1 MAEMKKRRTN
11 LMQKT
16 IAVLLSA
23 VLIAGAVWND
33 ALPDVRAQERSAET
47 VQESAGA
54 DVQETQQAQT
64 AEEEIPAETAQHT
77 QTPST
82 QEEPA
87 AEPTQDAD
95 REQPQT
101 QEEPAAQPTQ
111 DAAQEQPQ
119 GAEGEQSPTQSAEA
133 QQPTTEQPNDS
144 GSTEEALTE
153 GTTDTAAEQ
162 TAQEVQNTTGSGN
175 LAEGSGWA
183 IDAEG
188 VLTIESDDGFADW
201 VNNGM
206 ASHYREV
213 TKAVIKSGVQ
223 KIPDSAFG
231 SSDSVNCWNMVSVEI
246 PDTVTEIGSAAFYYC
261 NSLEAITLPDTV
273 KSLGSAAFHSC
284 SNLTSCRL
292 SENITSIPNRCFEH
306 CDKLTAITIPAKVTS
321 IGYYAFWSTGLTSVT
336 IPANVTSIGVGAF
349 LRSRALET
357 VYMLPTEPPTLGNNA
372 FGTKEESNS
381 ACLFVKNGTQGI
393 RVPEGSVDTYK
404 GKEGWSAYA
413 DNITAGEPP
422 AASKGWTLDTDG
434 VLTIESDEGFADWV
448 SNGMASHCEKVTK
461 AVINSGVKKIP
472 SRSFGNFFKGSIC
485 AQMVSVEIP
494 DTVTEIG
501 GAAFEECGKLQ
512 SIEIPDTVTSL
523 GKEAFSGCRNLTTC
537 KLSKNITS
545 ITDDC
550 FYSCENLTAITI
562 PDKVTEIANKAFRGT
577 GLTSVTIPAKVT
589 SIGSNAFLYSKALET
604 VYMLPAE
611 PPTLGNNAFGTK
623 EESNSACLFV
633 KNGTQGIRVPEG
645 SVDTYKGKE
654 GWSAYAD
661 NITAGEPPA
670 ASKGWTLD
678 ADGVLTIESDD
689 GFADWVSNGLTS
701 HYNKVKKA
709 VIKSGV
715 QKIPD
720 SAFGSSDSVN
730 CWNMVSVEIPD
741 TVTEIGSAAFYYC
754 NSLEAI
760 TLPDT
765 VKSLGS
771 AAFHSCSNLTSCRL
785 SENITSIPNRCFEHC
800 DKLTAITIPAK
811 VTSIGYYAFWSTGL
825 TSVTIPANVTSIG
838 VGAFLRSRA
847 LETVY
852 MLPTEPPTL
861 GNNAF
866 GTKEESNSACLF
878 VKNGTQGIRV
888 PEGSVD
894 TYKGK
899 EGWSAYADNI
909 TAGEPPAASKG
920 WTLDADGVLTIE
932 SDDGFADWRAN
943 GFPDRNTRDAVK
955 SVVINEDVTE
965 IPDNA
970 FLGDNERCTNLTS
983 VQIPETV
990 ERIGM
995 RAFAGTG
1002 LTSIEIP
1009 DSVTEIGQQAF
1020 ATCNALAACKLP
1032 NSLTSVPQEL
1042 FQQCSAL
1049 TGITIPDSVTKIET
1063 GAFSGCTAL
1072 TDVVLSQ
1079 NLTEIE
1085 RNAFFNCSALTA
1097 VTIPDKVGKIGGHAF
1112 YHCSKLAAVVMKGSQ
1127 PPQLHIE
1134 TWNEIRECPFDGCA
1148 FVDKEQSVKV
1158 PADAVD
1164 TYKNH
1169 TDWEVYRDCIAAD
1182 IPPVQHTHRDND
1194 GREIVFTAW
1203 DSENSLPGTAGNYYL
1218 TKDVTL
1224 TDTWNVP
1231 SGETNLC
1238 LNGKTISASGT
1249 ENYRVITI
1257 SESGTLNL
1265 YDCQNAGNITGG
1277 KGGGVRNDGT
1287 FCMYGGRISGN
1298 SCEDTS
1304 GGGVNNQGV
1313 FQMYG
1318 GEISGNSAV
1327 GYGGVGG
1334 GVYIGKGTFAMYG
1347 GKISGNTSNTGGGVG
1362 SLSIAGTPFIY
1373 NEPLTIG
1380 GDAVISGNTCNEKE
1394 NNVCL
1399 NDGQTITIE
1408 SSNPLSGFAK
1418 VGITTETA
1426 PTDASPVNITGTNG
1440 ADYSSFF
1447 TSDNAAYT
1455 VENGTDNTVLL
1466 TLKQTHSHIWA
1477 KTWSSDTTHHWHAC
1491 TVDGC
1496 SITENADK
1504 DGYAAHTEDSGT
1516 VTTPPTQETAGVRT
1530 YKCSVCG
1537 YVMRTEEVEKLPP
1550 THEHTYGTD
1559 WKTDADSHWHECMD
1573 CGDKKDLA
1581 AHTPD
1586 DGTVTKEP
1594 TKEETGIKTYK
1605 CKVCGYTMRTETLP
1619 ATGGGGD
1626 KPGGGDDK
1634 PGGGDDNPG
1643 ADKGE
1648 ISQEIQKDENAPDT
1662 KIPIPEKELG
1672 DLVLTPEDKEEA
1684 EKGSDIKILLTVTD
1698 AQNSVSDDDKKAVN
1712 GALNGYKVG
1721 QYLDISLFKVIGA
1734 NQDKV
1739 TETAGKVRIVITI
1752 PDALKNTNTKKTRTF
1767 GVIRVHN
1774 GQAVFLNDM
1783 DSDENT
1789 ITIETDR
1796 FSTYAIVYKDTN
1808 KKGSGG
1814 GGGSHKNDSTDS
1826 SSNSAGTAP
1835 AAPSN
1840 TANTAAA
1847 ADLNTA
1853 NALNTVDALNA
1864 ANALNAADAL
1874 NTAAD
1879 QTAAAN
1885 ANRNGQGKDNEPKTG
1900 DRTPIELYATLAM
1913 ISALSYFALYFKE
1926 RKRGITEAEKRAFTG
1941 KLVQWARQGG
1951 RLRKWIAIMIAFV
1964 YLAYYHSIGKQVAFA
1979 WEEVM

>member
-1 MAEMKKRRTN
+1 M
-11 LMQKT
+11 
-16 IAVLLSA
+16 
-23 VLIAGAVWND
+23 
-33 ALPDVRAQERSAET
+33 
-47 VQESAGA
+47 
-54 DVQETQQAQT
+54 
-64 AEEEIPAETAQHT
+64 
-77 QTPST
+77 
-82 QEEPA
+82 
-87 AEPTQDAD
+87 
-95 REQPQT
+95 
-101 QEEPAAQPTQ
+101 
-111 DAAQEQPQ
+111 
-119 GAEGEQSPTQSAEA
+119 
-133 QQPTTEQPNDS
+133 
-144 GSTEEALTE
+144 
-153 GTTDTAAEQ
+153 
-162 TAQEVQNTTGSGN
+162 
-175 LAEGSGWA
+175 
-183 IDAEG
+183 
-188 VLTIESDDGFADW
+188 
-201 VNNGM
+201 
-206 ASHYREV
+206 
-213 TKAVIKSGVQ
+213 
-223 KIPDSAFG
+223 
-231 SSDSVNCWNMVSVEI
+231 
-246 PDTVTEIGSAAFYYC
+246 
-261 NSLEAITLPDTV
+261 
-273 KSLGSAAFHSC
+273 
-284 SNLTSCRL
+284 
-292 SENITSIPNRCFEH
+292 
-306 CDKLTAITIPAKVTS
+306 
-321 IGYYAFWSTGLTSVT
+321 
-336 IPANVTSIGVGAF
+336 
-349 LRSRALET
+349 
-357 VYMLPTEPPTLGNNA
+357 
-372 FGTKEESNS
+372 
-381 ACLFVKNGTQGI
+381 
-393 RVPEGSVDTYK
+393 DTYK
-404 GKEGWSAYA
+404 DAEGWSAYA

-422 AASKGWTLDTDG
+422 
-434 VLTIESDEGFADWV
+434 V
-448 SNGMASHCEKVTK
+448 
-461 AVINSGVKKIP
+461 
-472 SRSFGNFFKGSIC
+472 
-485 AQMVSVEIP
+485 
-494 DTVTEIG
+494 
-501 GAAFEECGKLQ
+501 
-512 SIEIPDTVTSL
+512 
-523 GKEAFSGCRNLTTC
+523 
-537 KLSKNITS
+537 
-545 ITDDC
+545 
-550 FYSCENLTAITI
+550 
-562 PDKVTEIANKAFRGT
+562 
-577 GLTSVTIPAKVT
+577 
-589 SIGSNAFLYSKALET
+589 
-604 VYMLPAE
+604 
-611 PPTLGNNAFGTK
+611 PP
-623 EESNSACLFV
+623 
-633 KNGTQGIRVPEG
+633 
-645 SVDTYKGKE
+645 
-654 GWSAYAD
+654 
-661 NITAGEPPA
+661 
-670 ASKGWTLD
+670 KGWTLD
-678 ADGVLTIESDD
+678 ADGVLTIE
-689 GFADWVSNGLTS
+689 T
-701 HYNKVKKA
+701 
-709 VIKSGV
+709 
-715 QKIPD
+715 
-720 SAFGSSDSVN
+720 
-730 CWNMVSVEIPD
+730 
-741 TVTEIGSAAFYYC
+741 
-754 NSLEAI
+754 
-760 TLPDT
+760 
-765 VKSLGS
+765 
-771 AAFHSCSNLTSCRL
+771 
-785 SENITSIPNRCFEHC
+785 
-800 DKLTAITIPAK
+800 
-811 VTSIGYYAFWSTGL
+811 
-825 TSVTIPANVTSIG
+825 
-838 VGAFLRSRA
+838 
-847 LETVY
+847 
-852 MLPTEPPTL
+852 
-861 GNNAF
+861 
-866 GTKEESNSACLF
+866 
-878 VKNGTQGIRV
+878 
-888 PEGSVD
+888 
-894 TYKGK
+894 
-899 EGWSAYADNI
+899 
-909 TAGEPPAASKG
+909 
-920 WTLDADGVLTIE
+920 
-932 SDDGFADWRAN
+932 DDGFADWRAN

-970 FLGDNERCTNLTS
+970 FFGDIDRCTNLTS

-1009 DSVTEIGQQAF
+1009 DSVTEIGEQAF
-1020 ATCNALAACKLP
+1020 AMCDALAACKLP

-1085 RNAFFNCSALTA
+1085 QNAFFNCSALTA

-1334 GVYIGKGTFAMYG
+1334 GVYIGKGAFAMYG

-1491 TVDGC
+1491 TAHGC
-1496 SITENADK
+1496 PITENADK

-1550 THEHTYGTD
+1550 AHEHTYGTD
-1559 WKTDADSHWHECMD
+1559 WKTDTDSHWHECTD

-1605 CKVCGYTMRTETLP
+1605 CKVCDYTMRTETLP

-1774 GQAVFLNDM
+1774 GQAVFLNDT
-1783 DSDENT
+1783 DTDENT

-1847 ADLNTA
+1847 ADLNTV
-1853 NALNTVDALNA
+1853 NALNTVDALNTA
-1864 ANALNAADAL
+1864 DVLNAADTL
-1874 NTAAD
+1874 NTAID
-1879 QTAAAN
+1879 QTAN
-1885 ANRNGQGKDNEPKTG
+1885 ADRNGQGKDSEPKTG

-1951 RLRKWIAIMIAFV
+1951 RLRKWIAIIIAFV

>member
-1 MAEMKKRRTN
+1 
-11 LMQKT
+11 MQKT

-33 ALPDVRAQERSAET
+33 ALPDVRAQERSAES

-223 KIPDSAFG
+223 KIPDSAFS
-231 SSDSVNCWNMVSVEI
+231 SSDIVNCQNMVSIEI
-246 PDTVTEIGSAAFYYC
+246 PDTVTEIGSAAFYC
-261 NSLEAITLPDTV
+261 CDSLEAVTMPDTV
-273 KSLGSAAFHSC
+273 KSLGSDAFYGC

-292 SENITSIPNRCFEH
+292 SENITGIPDRCFES
-306 CDKLTAITIPAKVTS
+306 CKKLTAITIPAKVTS

-336 IPANVTSIGVGAF
+336 IPTNVTSIGVGAF
-349 LRSRALET
+349 LRSRALDT
-357 VYMLPTEPPTLGNNA
+357 VYMLPAEPPTLGNIA

-393 RVPEGSVDTYK
+393 RVPEGSVDKYK
-404 GKEGWSAYA
+404 ASWSAYA
-413 DNITAGEPP
+413 E
-422 AASKGWTLDTDG
+422 
-434 VLTIESDEGFADWV
+434 
-448 SNGMASHCEKVTK
+448 
-461 AVINSGVKKIP
+461 
-472 SRSFGNFFKGSIC
+472 
-485 AQMVSVEIP
+485 
-494 DTVTEIG
+494 
-501 GAAFEECGKLQ
+501 
-512 SIEIPDTVTSL
+512 
-523 GKEAFSGCRNLTTC
+523 
-537 KLSKNITS
+537 
-545 ITDDC
+545 
-550 FYSCENLTAITI
+550 
-562 PDKVTEIANKAFRGT
+562 
-577 GLTSVTIPAKVT
+577 
-589 SIGSNAFLYSKALET
+589 
-604 VYMLPAE
+604 
-611 PPTLGNNAFGTK
+611 
-623 EESNSACLFV
+623 
-633 KNGTQGIRVPEG
+633 
-645 SVDTYKGKE
+645 
-654 GWSAYAD
+654 
-661 NITAGEPPA
+661 
-670 ASKGWTLD
+670 
-678 ADGVLTIESDD
+678 
-689 GFADWVSNGLTS
+689 
-701 HYNKVKKA
+701 
-709 VIKSGV
+709 
-715 QKIPD
+715 
-720 SAFGSSDSVN
+720 
-730 CWNMVSVEIPD
+730 
-741 TVTEIGSAAFYYC
+741 
-754 NSLEAI
+754 
-760 TLPDT
+760 
-765 VKSLGS
+765 
-771 AAFHSCSNLTSCRL
+771 
-785 SENITSIPNRCFEHC
+785 
-800 DKLTAITIPAK
+800 
-811 VTSIGYYAFWSTGL
+811 
-825 TSVTIPANVTSIG
+825 
-838 VGAFLRSRA
+838 
-847 LETVY
+847 
-852 MLPTEPPTL
+852 
-861 GNNAF
+861 
-866 GTKEESNSACLF
+866 
-878 VKNGTQGIRV
+878 
-888 PEGSVD
+888 
-894 TYKGK
+894 
-899 EGWSAYADNI
+899 NI

-943 GFPDRNTRDAVK
+943 GFPDKNTRDAVK
-955 SVVINEDVTE
+955 SVVIKNGVTE

-970 FLGDNERCTNLTS
+970 FFGDNERCTNLTS

-1085 RNAFFNCSALTA
+1085 QNAFFNCSALTA

-1203 DSENSLPGTAGNYYL
+1203 DSENSLPGTVGNYYL

-1477 KTWSSDTTHHWHAC
+1477 KTWSSDATHHWHAC
-1491 TVDGC
+1491 TAHGC
-1496 SITENADK
+1496 PITENADK

-1550 THEHTYGTD
+1550 AHEHTYGAD

-1774 GQAVFLNDM
+1774 GQAVFLNDT

-1847 ADLNTA
+1847 ADLNA
-1853 NALNTVDALNA
+1853 ADALNTADALNA

-1874 NTAAD
+1874 NIAAD

-1964 YLAYYHSIGKQVAFA
+1964 YLAYYHSIGKQVVFA

>member
-1 MAEMKKRRTN
+1 
-11 LMQKT
+11 MQKT

-23 VLIAGAVWND
+23 VLVTGAVWND

-47 VQESAGA
+47 VQEPAGA

-64 AEEEIPAETAQHT
+64 TQEEIPAETAQHT

-87 AEPTQDAD
+87 TEPTQDAD
-95 REQPQT
+95 GEQPQT
-101 QEEPAAQPTQ
+101 QKEPAAQPTQ

-183 IDAEG
+183 IDADG

-201 VNNGM
+201 VSNGM
-206 ASHYREV
+206 ASHCEKV
-213 TKAVIKSGVQ
+213 TKAVINSGVQ

-231 SSDSVNCWNMVSVEI
+231 SSDSVNCGNMVSVEI
-246 PDTVTEIGSAAFYYC
+246 PDTVTEIGSVAFYYC
-261 NSLEAITLPDTV
+261 DSLEAVTMPDTV

-321 IGYYAFWSTGLTSVT
+321 IGEYAFWGTELTSVT
-336 IPANVTSIGVGAF
+336 IPSNVTSIGSAAF
-349 LRSRALET
+349 LWSGAL
-357 VYMLPTEPPTLGNNA
+357 
-372 FGTKEESNS
+372 
-381 ACLFVKNGTQGI
+381 
-393 RVPEGSVDTYK
+393 D
-404 GKEGWSAYA
+404 
-413 DNITAGEPP
+413 
-422 AASKGWTLDTDG
+422 
-434 VLTIESDEGFADWV
+434 
-448 SNGMASHCEKVTK
+448 
-461 AVINSGVKKIP
+461 
-472 SRSFGNFFKGSIC
+472 
-485 AQMVSVEIP
+485 
-494 DTVTEIG
+494 
-501 GAAFEECGKLQ
+501 
-512 SIEIPDTVTSL
+512 
-523 GKEAFSGCRNLTTC
+523 
-537 KLSKNITS
+537 
-545 ITDDC
+545 
-550 FYSCENLTAITI
+550 
-562 PDKVTEIANKAFRGT
+562 
-577 GLTSVTIPAKVT
+577 
-589 SIGSNAFLYSKALET
+589 T

-611 PPTLGNNAFGTK
+611 PPTLASGAFGTK
-623 EESNSACLFV
+623 GNSDSACLFV

-678 ADGVLTIESDD
+678 ADGVLTIE
-689 GFADWVSNGLTS
+689 T
-701 HYNKVKKA
+701 
-709 VIKSGV
+709 
-715 QKIPD
+715 
-720 SAFGSSDSVN
+720 
-730 CWNMVSVEIPD
+730 
-741 TVTEIGSAAFYYC
+741 
-754 NSLEAI
+754 
-760 TLPDT
+760 
-765 VKSLGS
+765 
-771 AAFHSCSNLTSCRL
+771 
-785 SENITSIPNRCFEHC
+785 
-800 DKLTAITIPAK
+800 
-811 VTSIGYYAFWSTGL
+811 
-825 TSVTIPANVTSIG
+825 
-838 VGAFLRSRA
+838 
-847 LETVY
+847 
-852 MLPTEPPTL
+852 
-861 GNNAF
+861 
-866 GTKEESNSACLF
+866 
-878 VKNGTQGIRV
+878 
-888 PEGSVD
+888 
-894 TYKGK
+894 
-899 EGWSAYADNI
+899 
-909 TAGEPPAASKG
+909 
-920 WTLDADGVLTIE
+920 
-932 SDDGFADWRAN
+932 DDGFADWRAN

-970 FLGDNERCTNLTS
+970 FFGDNDRCTNLTS

-995 RAFAGTG
+995 RAFADTG

-1009 DSVTEIGQQAF
+1009 DSVTEIGKQAF
-1020 ATCNALAACKLP
+1020 VMCNALAACKLP

-1085 RNAFFNCSALTA
+1085 RNAFFNCSALTV

-1127 PPQLHIE
+1127 PPQL
-1134 TWNEIRECPFDGCA
+1134 EIGKGSQDDYREYPFDGCA

-1491 TVDGC
+1491 TAHGC
-1496 SITENADK
+1496 PITENADK

-1537 YVMRTEEVEKLPP
+1537 YVMRTEEVERLPP
-1550 THEHTYGTD
+1550 AHEHTYGAD
-1559 WKTDADSHWHECMD
+1559 WKTDTDSHWHECTD

-1712 GALNGYKVG
+1712 SALNGYKVG

-1774 GQAVFLNDM
+1774 GQAVFLNDT
-1783 DSDENT
+1783 DTDENT

-1835 AAPSN
+1835 ATPSN

-1847 ADLNTA
+1847 ADLNAA
-1853 NALNTVDALNA
+1853 NALNTVDALNTA
-1864 ANALNAADAL
+1864 DALNAADTL
-1874 NTAAD
+1874 NTAID
-1879 QTAAAN
+1879 QTAN
-1885 ANRNGQGKDNEPKTG
+1885 ADRNGQGKDSEPKTG

-1926 RKRGITEAEKRAFTG
+1926 RRRGITEAEKRAFTG

-1951 RLRKWIAIMIAFV
+1951 RLRKSAAIIIAFV

-1979 WEEVM
+1979 WEEVYRE